1 MKIGALDLA
10 IVIAYV
16 AAVTL
21 FGLWA
26 GRGARTLA
34 DYSAAGRDLPW
45 WVVMISI
52 VATETSTV
60 TFLSIPGFAFGRD
73 LTWLQIALGFA
84 AGRCLVALWMLPQ
97 YFRGNF
103 LTSYEV
109 LARRF
114 GGSTQQAASLL
125 FIVTRTLADGIR
137 LFLTALVLH
146 EMTGLPI
153 PWAVAGVGLVMIVYT
168 CVGGVKA
175 VVWTE
180 FAQFGIYVGGA
191 LLAFGLLLDRL
202 PGGLSGALAD
212 AGAAGKLRVF
222 DLTFDPSEPYSL
234 WAGLLGG
241 IFVTFGS
248 HGVDQL
254 MVQRYFCARN
264 LTDARKAVVVGG
276 LVVLVQ
282 FAFFLLLGTAL
293 WAFYQ
298 AQPLALAGDAGA
310 VAGNDRIFAR
320 FILEEL
326 PTGVVGLLLGAI
338 FAAAMS
344 SSLNACATAAVRD
357 IRRPTTADT
366 LLPAGELRL
375 TRWLT
380 FAFGAAQIAVGIA
393 AQWLRSSVVASVL
406 GIAAFTTGIVLGVCF
421 LGMFT
426 ARVGQRAALAGLVFG
441 LAAMSAIYFATPLAW
456 PWYALAGSAL
466 TFGAGWTAS
475 HVWPRE
481 PAELPLQS

>member
-1 MKIGALDLA
+1 MKVGGLDLA
-10 IVIAYV
+10 IVVAYV

-34 DYSAAGRDLPW
+34 DYSAASRNLPW

-73 LTWLQIALGFA
+73 LTWLQIAIGFA

-109 LARRF
+109 LAERF

-153 PWAVAGVGLVMIVYT
+153 PWAVAGVGSVMIVYT
-168 CVGGVKA
+168 YVGGVKA
-175 VVWTE
+175 VIWTE
-180 FAQFGIYVGGA
+180 FAQFGIYLGGA
-191 LLAFGLLLDRL
+191 LLAFSLLVDRL
-202 PGGLSGALAD
+202 PGGLSRALVE

-222 DLTFDPSEPYSL
+222 DFTLDPSEPYAF

-241 IFVTFGS
+241 VFVTFGS

-264 LTDARKAVVVGG
+264 LGDARKAVVVGG
-276 LVVLVQ
+276 FVVLVQ
-282 FAFFLLLGTAL
+282 FAFFLLLGIAL

-298 AQPLALAGDAGA
+298 AHRQLSSHWRHRRCR
-310 VAGNDRIFAR
+310 NDRR
-320 FILEEL
+320 
-326 PTGVVGLLLGAI
+326 
-338 FAAAMS
+338 
-344 SSLNACATAAVRD
+344 
-357 IRRPTTADT
+357 
-366 LLPAGELRL
+366 
-375 TRWLT
+375 
-380 FAFGAAQIAVGIA
+380 
-393 AQWLRSSVVASVL
+393 
-406 GIAAFTTGIVLGVCF
+406 
-421 LGMFT
+421 
-426 ARVGQRAALAGLVFG
+426 
-441 LAAMSAIYFATPLAW
+441 
-456 PWYALAGSAL
+456 
-466 TFGAGWTAS
+466 
-475 HVWPRE
+475 
-481 PAELPLQS
+481 

>member
-1 MKIGALDLA
+1 MKVGSIDLA
-10 IVIAYV
+10 IVVAYV

-26 GRGARTLA
+26 GRGARSLA
-34 DYSAAGRDLPW
+34 EYSAAGRNLPW
-45 WVVMISI
+45 WVVMASI

-84 AGRCLVALWMLPQ
+84 VGRILVALWMLPQ
-97 YFRGNF
+97 YFRGSF

-125 FIVTRTLADGIR
+125 FVVTRTLADGIR
-137 LFLTALVLH
+137 LFLTSLVLH

-153 PWAVAGVGLVMIVYT
+153 PLAVTGVGLVMIVYT
-168 CVGGVKA
+168 YVGGVKA
-175 VVWTE
+175 VIWTE
-180 FAQFGIYVGGA
+180 FVQFGIYIGGA
-191 LLAFGLLLDRL
+191 ILAFHLLLQRL
-202 PGGLSGALAD
+202 PGGFAAMLSQAD
-212 AGAAGKLRVF
+212 EAGKLRSF
-222 DLTFDPSEPYSL
+222 DFTLDPSEPYAF

-264 LTDARKAVVVGG
+264 LGDARKAVVVGG
-276 LVVLVQ
+276 FVVLVQ
-282 FAFFLLLGTAL
+282 FAFFLLIGTAL

-298 AQPLALAGDAGA
+298 ANPLPAEAGA
-310 VAGNDRIFAR
+310 IAGNDRIFAR
-320 FILEEL
+320 FILDEL
-326 PTGVVGLLLGAI
+326 PAGVVGLLLGAI

-357 IRRPTTADT
+357 LHRPWAGD
-366 LLPAGELRL
+366 LMSPARELQL

-380 FAFGAAQIAVGIA
+380 FAFGAAQIAVGIG

-406 GIAAFTTGIVLGVCF
+406 GIAAFTTGIVLGVFF
-421 LGMFT
+421 LGMY
-426 ARVGQRAALAGLVFG
+426 ARRVGQRAALLGLLAG
-441 LAAMSAIYFATPLAW
+441 LAAMTAIYFATALAW
-456 PWYALAGSAL
+456 PWYALAGSGI
-466 TFGAGWTAS
+466 TFAAGWAAS
-475 HVWPRE
+475 FAWPRE
-481 PAELPLQS
+481 SPAR

>member
-1 MKIGALDLA
+1 MRVGAVDLA
-10 IVIAYV
+10 IVVAYV
-16 AAVTL
+16 AGVTL

-26 GRGARTLA
+26 GRGARSLA
-34 DYSAAGRDLPW
+34 DYSAAGRNLPW
-45 WVVMISI
+45 WVVMVSI

-73 LTWLQIALGFA
+73 LTWMQIALGFC
-84 AGRCLVALWMLPQ
+84 AGRILVSLWMLPQ
-97 YFRGNF
+97 YFRGDF

-109 LARRF
+109 LAQRF

-125 FIVTRTLADGIR
+125 FVVTRTLADGIR
-137 LFLTALVLH
+137 LFLTSLVLH

-153 PWAVAGVGLVMIVYT
+153 PLAVAGVGIVMIVYT
-168 CVGGVKA
+168 YVGGVKA

-191 LLAFGLLLDRL
+191 ILAFKLLLERL
-202 PGGLSGALAD
+202 PGGFGGVLAA
-212 AGAAGKLRVF
+212 AGEAGKLRVF
-222 DLTFDPSEPYSL
+222 DFTLDPSEPYAF
-234 WAGLLGG
+234 WAGILGG

-264 LTDARKAVVVGG
+264 LGDARKAVVVGG
-276 LVVLVQ
+276 FVVLVQ

-298 AQPLALAGDAGA
+298 ANPLAAEAGA
-310 VAGNDRIFAR
+310 IGGNDRIFAR
-320 FILEEL
+320 FILDEL

-357 IRRPTTADT
+357 IHRPWAGD
-366 LLPAGELRL
+366 LLSPARELQL

-380 FAFGAAQIAVGIA
+380 FAFGAAQIAVGIG

-406 GIAAFTTGIVLGVCF
+406 GIAAFTTGIVLGVFF
-421 LGMFT
+421 LGMY
-426 ARVGQRAALAGLVFG
+426 AKRVGQRAALAGLLSG
-441 LAAMSAIYFATPLAW
+441 GAAMTTIYFATKLAW
-456 PWYALAGSAL
+456 PWYALVGSAI
-466 TFGAGWTAS
+466 TFSIGWAAS
-475 HVWPRE
+475 FVWPRE
-481 PAELPLQS
+481 SPAR

>member
-1 MKIGALDLA
+1 MKVGALDLG

-34 DYSAAGRDLPW
+34 DYSAAGRNLPW

-97 YFRGNF
+97 YFRGSF

-109 LARRF
+109 LAQRF
-114 GGSTQQAASLL
+114 GGSTQQTASLL

-153 PWAVAGVGLVMIVYT
+153 PWAVAGVGIVMIVYT
-168 CVGGVKA
+168 YVGGVKA
-175 VVWTE
+175 VIWTE

-191 LLAFGLLLDRL
+191 LLAFGLLIDRL

-222 DLTFDPSEPYSL
+222 DFTLDPSEPYASL
-234 WAGLLGG
+234 GGAARGNLRHVRIARRRSTDGAALFLRPEPGRRAKGSGGRRARRARPVRFLPAPRHGTLGLLPGPSPG
-241 IFVTFGS
+241 RGRRRHSERSPATTGS
-248 HGVDQL
+248 SPASFSRSCPPASSD
-254 MVQRYFCARN
+254 CCSARSSPPRCR
-264 LTDARKAVVVGG
+264 ARS
-276 LVVLVQ
+276 
-282 FAFFLLLGTAL
+282 T
-293 WAFYQ
+293 
-298 AQPLALAGDAGA
+298 P
-310 VAGNDRIFAR
+310 AR
-320 FILEEL
+320 RRR
-326 PTGVVGLLLGAI
+326 
-338 FAAAMS
+338 
-344 SSLNACATAAVRD
+344 CATFTGPGRATSC
-357 IRRPTTADT
+357 RPRASCSSH
-366 LLPAGELRL
+366 AG
-375 TRWLT
+375 
-380 FAFGAAQIAVGIA
+380 
-393 AQWLRSSVVASVL
+393 
-406 GIAAFTTGIVLGVCF
+406 
-421 LGMFT
+421 
-426 ARVGQRAALAGLVFG
+426 
-441 LAAMSAIYFATPLAW
+441 
-456 PWYALAGSAL
+456 
-466 TFGAGWTAS
+466 
-475 HVWPRE
+475 
-481 PAELPLQS
+481 